1 MSVLDTVDIQQVREK
16 MYEKLKPSGWG
27 DKLKTF
33 ILSSDFETILNEL
46 LAEARA
52 GKRFTPQIKQVFRA
66 FEECPIDQLKVV
78 MIGQDSYPQAGVA
91 DGIAFSCSNTGKP
104 EASLRYI
111 FKAIQHTLQIEDYIW
126 NPDLARW
133 SNQGI
138 LMLNTAF
145 TTQIGKVGTH
155 YKLWRPFLEFLIDYL
170 TVNHP
175 GIVYVFL
182 GKKAQEWA
190 DLIPDNNFK
199 LMASHP
205 ASAAYLNLDTWE
217 CNDIF
222 NKTSEIVHRQFNYKI
237 VW

>member
-1 MSVLDTVDIQQVREK
+1 
-16 MYEKLKPSGWG
+16 
-27 DKLKTF
+27 
-33 ILSSDFETILNEL
+33 
-46 LAEARA
+46 
-52 GKRFTPQIKQVFRA
+52 
-66 FEECPIDQLKVV
+66 
-78 MIGQDSYPQAGVA
+78 
-91 DGIAFSCSNTGKP
+91 
-104 EASLRYI
+104 
-111 FKAIQHTLQIEDYIW
+111 
-126 NPDLARW
+126 
-133 SNQGI
+133 
-138 LMLNTAF
+138 MLNTAF